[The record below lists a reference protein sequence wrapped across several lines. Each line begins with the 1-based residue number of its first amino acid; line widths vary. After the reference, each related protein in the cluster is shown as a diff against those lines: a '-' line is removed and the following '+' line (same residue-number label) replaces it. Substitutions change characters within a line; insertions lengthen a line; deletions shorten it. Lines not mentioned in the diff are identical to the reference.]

1 MSLHILETSMSLP
14 LPRKEVFAFFSNAVN
29 LQNITPPEL
38 HFRILTPQ
46 PIPMQEGTLID
57 YRLRLF
63 GAPLRWQA
71 RILDWEP
78 PVGFIDEQAL
88 GLYGYWRHTH
98 RFHDTGE
105 ATIIEDVVHYRLPF
119 GPFGALSHPLVR
131 LQLERIFRYRQTAV
145 RALLVGA
152 VDGSCLGDRTG
163 ARTRMCGDL
172 KKTRGGIIPRTFL
185 LQPYPLVRAEE
196 MFCFWDHPDQRS
208 KLLIELSRVALLR
221 TVHERS
227 VDKRRTPDPGGE

>member
-1 MSLHILETSMSLP
+1 MSLHILEASMSLP

-57 YRLRLF
+57 YRLSLF
-63 GAPLRWQA
+63 GVPL
-71 RILDWEP
+71 
-78 PVGFIDEQAL
+78 
-88 GLYGYWRHTH
+88 

-119 GPFGALSHPLVR
+119 GPFGDLFHPLVR

-145 RALLVGA
+145 RAVLVGA
-152 VDGSCLGDRTG
+152 VDGSYLGDRTG
-163 ARTRMCGDL
+163 AR
-172 KKTRGGIIPRTFL
+172 
-185 LQPYPLVRAEE
+185 
-196 MFCFWDHPDQRS
+196 S
-208 KLLIELSRVALLR
+208 
-221 TVHERS
+221 
-227 VDKRRTPDPGGE
+227 